1 MKIFIE
7 IFPMI
12 VLSSKGVVKSRC
24 VEPNGTTQGWV
35 CPLGKIIIDC
45 CWVFCI
51 KYKENDMIKT
61 YKIHLATK
69 GYFYVPRIDFIKT
82 FSCIMKM
89 FPIQVLLA
97 LDVDYEVHHMDIKI
111 VFLSAYLEEKI
122 T

>member
-1 MKIFIE
+1 MRIFIE

-35 CPLGKIIIDC
+35 CPLGKIVIHC

-61 YKIHLATK
+61 YKFHSTAK
-69 GYFYVPRIDFIKT
+69 GYFSVPRIDFIKT
-82 FSCIMKM
+82 YSHIMKM
-89 FPIQVLLA
+89 FPIRILLA
-97 LDVDYEVHHMDIKI
+97 LDVDYDYEVHQMDIKI
-111 VFLSAYLEEKI
+111 VFLYAY
-122 T
+122 